1 MTAGEFPGAA
11 AAPTPGEEEALAA
24 LEGLLASLSA
34 QGEQAAVATR
44 DDFQGLLG
52 ELATAL
58 TGAAGG
64 EAHEKALGEG
74 RFVLN
79 ECTVILRHNPA
90 HDAVDLFCDIGL
102 PDPHGVERAYRVL
115 LEWNLRRFHPGLWF
129 GAHPDSGR
137 LVATL
142 SLPMALAARQVVL
155 LATLEAV
162 TRLVLQLREGREL
175 PLAPPG

>member
-1 MTAGEFPGAA
+1 MTTGVFPDAA
-11 AAPTPGEEEALAA
+11 DAPAPTEEEALAA

-34 QGEQAAVATR
+34 QGGQAAAAAR
-44 DDFQGLLG
+44 EDFQGLLAD
-52 ELATAL
+52 LAGAL
-58 TGAAGG
+58 TGAAAGA
-64 EAHEKALGEG
+64 AHDNALREG

-79 ECTVILRHNPA
+79 ECIVILRHNPG

-102 PDPHGVERAYRVL
+102 PDPHHVEQAYRVL

-129 GAHPDSGR
+129 GVHPDSGR

-142 SLPMALAARQVVL
+142 SLPMALAARQMVA

-175 PLAPPG
+175 PLVSPD